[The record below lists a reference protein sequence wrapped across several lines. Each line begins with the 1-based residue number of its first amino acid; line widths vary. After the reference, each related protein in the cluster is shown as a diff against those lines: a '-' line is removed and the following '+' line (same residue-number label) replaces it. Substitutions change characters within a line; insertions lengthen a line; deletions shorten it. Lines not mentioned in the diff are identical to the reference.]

1 MSTNRLART
10 TFLTVLAGLVGAMA
24 LLVGPAGAETSG
36 MSHSDDTSTA
46 SGGALAVDGS
56 VASGTAQA
64 YDDSTAS
71 GSSVAR
77 DGSVASGCSTAID
90 ESTASGSPC
99 APRHHDDKDKDK
111 DKDHG
116 HKPRHVATDI
126 GGAEVATATRATSL
140 AVTGSSADTMATMAG
155 GMLVLGGLLVVAS
168 RRRSTI

>member
-99 APRHHDDKDKDK
+99 APRPHDDKDKDK
-111 DKDHG
+111 DHG
-116 HKPRHVATDI
+116 YKPRHVATGI